1 MPYYLVNH
9 RDEEFLV
16 RAATR
21 VQAVKYYARE
31 NIGVCVADPETIFR
45 LALAGAR
52 VLDPELEELDNVEY
66 RAHEERMAK
75 SKKAVPTET
84 GGGPT

>member
-9 RDEEFLV
+9 KDEECLV
-16 RAATR
+16 RAANR

-45 LALAGAR
+45 LALIGAR
-52 VLDPELEELDNVEY
+52 VVDPELEELDNVED
-66 RAHEERMAK
+66 RAHEERSARCDETDPCP
-75 SKKAVPTET
+75 SKR
-84 GGGPT
+84 G